1 MEARIRASVFLSL
14 SLFCA
19 TLTAQQPDYYQAAAT
34 PGASAS
40 LVSDSLGQG
49 FAAGPMCGA
58 PCGGCETCSDC
69 CGPWHL
75 FSQCDDGLNFWGWLN
90 AGVVGNTSSPG
101 SRFNGPYNAID
112 RSNELMFNQMYL
124 IAEKGLPSDC
134 CCSGIGGRVDVIY
147 GEDFFLA
154 QSVGLENNPDGSPHW
169 NGQYYGWA
177 IPQAYVEL
185 GRSDLS
191 VKLGHFYA
199 PIGYEGLPAY
209 TQARTPRAA
218 GNFFYTKAY
227 SYQFAGP
234 FTQWGAIATWKPSD
248 YWETQFALTNG
259 WDTLDRQ
266 GQDNLNVT
274 AYAKYSGDS
283 GWWTSFGIVTGDDI
297 NNPGGLPITNAFTNR
312 TRYSWLASAPVG
324 CNAQYV
330 FHQWLGK
337 QDQGALD
344 GTTAYWYGIDQYLY
358 YKMNDCWKAGLRF
371 EWFRDEDGTR
381 VGLNRPSNPNKV
393 PFVGNFYSVTAGLN
407 WTPNDNL
414 IVRPEIRYDWFDG
427 DQVRQPYNDGTD
439 SSQVLLGID
448 AILVF

>member
-1 MEARIRASVFLSL
+1 METRFSASTFVSL
-14 SLFCA
+14 TLLCV
-19 TLTAQQPDYYQAAAT
+19 TLTAQEPDYYQSVALT
-34 PGASAS
+34 PASYGLAG
-40 LVSDSLGQG
+40 DANQG
-49 FAAGPMCGA
+49 FDASPMCA
-58 PCGGCETCSDC
+58 DPCGGCETCGDC

-75 FSQCDDGLNFWGWLN
+75 FPQCDGGLNFWGWLN
-90 AGVVGNTSSPG
+90 AGVVGNTSSPD

-134 CCSGIGGRVDVIY
+134 CSGIGGRVDVLY
-147 GEDFFLA
+147 GEDYFLA
-154 QSVGLENNPDGSPHW
+154 QSVGLETHDDGSPHW
-169 NGQYYGWA
+169 NSQYYGWA

-185 GRSDLS
+185 GRTDLS

-209 TQARTPRAA
+209 TQARSPRAA

-234 FTQWGAIATWKPSD
+234 FTQWGGLVTWKISD
-248 YWETQFALTNG
+248 YWETQCALTNG
-259 WDTLDRQ
+259 WDTLDRE

-312 TRYSWLASAPVG
+312 TRYSWLASVPVG

-330 FHQWLGK
+330 FHQWLGS

-344 GTTAYWYGIDQYLY
+344 GDTAYWYGIDQYLY
-358 YKMNDCWKAGLRF
+358 YNINDCWKAGMRF

-393 PFVGNFYSVTAGLN
+393 PYIGNFYSVTAGVN
-407 WTPNDNL
+407 WLPTDNL

-427 DQVRQPYNDGTD
+427 DQVRQPYDDGTD
-439 SSQVLLGID
+439 SSQLLLGID